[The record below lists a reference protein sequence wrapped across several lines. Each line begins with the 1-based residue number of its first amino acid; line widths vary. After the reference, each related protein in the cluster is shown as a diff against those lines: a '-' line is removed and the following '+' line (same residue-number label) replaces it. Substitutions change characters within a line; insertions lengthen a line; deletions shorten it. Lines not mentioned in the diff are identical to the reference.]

1 MKTGDHSMCESSDAY
16 ASVCVSDEQTDRPIL
31 AEISVCSKILQYP
44 NRRQKEIF
52 LHEIAHT
59 LGLTP
64 HSYAFLRYRDGT
76 PRTPRNKSTDVPA
89 LGRNGKGVF
98 IPAITTGLE
107 KEIVLQTASK
117 SIQKTVFHFTL
128 PTLLEVARRV
138 FNASNLAAFPMED
151 LKIEGL
157 EGSHFDGRT
166 ALGELMT
173 APIGIPIKITHFL
186 LAFMYDTGWY
196 DVSGAHATV
205 PTWGLLA
212 GEEFVTKSCYEFV
225 KLQQQRNKPPS
236 PFCGWPEYKIPACLP
251 DRSGYGL
258 CDISPIKALA
268 YHAHSVDRP
277 RMNQMLKQYNFG
289 GRYVQLNHC
298 PIITE
303 KRKEELWY
311 RFGHVCTQ
319 EINIDSAS
327 SQNFAMEEFG
337 SNSICLDHDRQDP
350 WRIQTKSG
358 FSDLKRL
365 GASCHRHRCVRGS
378 GLEVIIGN
386 STYNCPPEGGSIKIN
401 VEALSGRLLGSV
413 HCPICETVCQ
423 KENCQ
428 VANPEDK
435 KAVKTTPVQ
444 EEKSTA
450 TNLVTTKAQNI
461 GNDQP

>member
-1 MKTGDHSMCESSDAY
+1 MKGELQLAVGLDNGEMRISEIDFECRICTDAGVKVTIPRGVGLAETDLLLIMKTGDHSMCESSDAY

-166 ALGELMT
+166 ALSYEDN
-173 APIGIPIKITHFL
+173 L
-186 LAFMYDTGWY
+186 LSMGKPMFNKTVIWEAKLEIFAF
-196 DVSGAHATV
+196 
-205 PTWGLLA
+205 
-212 GEEFVTKSCYEFV
+212 F
-225 KLQQQRNKPPS
+225 
-236 PFCGWPEYKIPACLP
+236 YKE
-251 DRSGYGL
+251 
-258 CDISPIKALA
+258 
-268 YHAHSVDRP
+268 
-277 RMNQMLKQYNFG
+277 Q
-289 GRYVQLNHC
+289 
-298 PIITE
+298 
-303 KRKEELWY
+303 
-311 RFGHVCTQ
+311 
-319 EINIDSAS
+319 
-327 SQNFAMEEFG
+327 
-337 SNSICLDHDRQDP
+337 
-350 WRIQTKSG
+350 
-358 FSDLKRL
+358 
-365 GASCHRHRCVRGS
+365 
-378 GLEVIIGN
+378 
-386 STYNCPPEGGSIKIN
+386 
-401 VEALSGRLLGSV
+401 
-413 HCPICETVCQ
+413 
-423 KENCQ
+423 
-428 VANPEDK
+428 
-435 KAVKTTPVQ
+435 
-444 EEKSTA
+444 
-450 TNLVTTKAQNI
+450 
-461 GNDQP
+461 